1 MTISDGQ
8 SADQASAPIQ
18 PERVGPYVI
27 ESKIGAG
34 GMGTVYHGRHAD
46 TGDEAAVKVLPA
58 SLAREEGFVARFFR
72 EIEALKKLVDPHVVR
87 LYESGVDGET
97 YYYAM
102 EYVDGETLTARL
114 RREKRIP
121 WRETIE
127 IAIEICAALKAAHDA
142 GVVHRDLKPSNLLL
156 ARDGAVKLTDFG
168 VAQIFAENRLTV
180 TGGIIGTA
188 EYMSPEQAQGKRA
201 TKKSDLY
208 SLGAVMYVM
217 LTGRPPFRGKTT
229 LDVIQQQRYGQFDRP
244 RRMVPEIP
252 SWLDDI
258 VVQLLEKDPEKRF
271 ADAYVLMRRLQE
283 VLRKVDLSEG
293 DDETRA
299 SGARGGTGAT
309 VVGGSAVAGGP
320 GAGTIMRD
328 LVRAELEQA
337 GRKTP
342 FGKLLNSTWFLVIL
356 LLLVIGGGVL
366 WFQRD
371 TLPAVEEARVGDSFE
386 PRKIPRLFG
395 PADEAQ
401 TFLQRAQHEIDTGEF
416 SQAERTLTA
425 LSALLDDQPEHKD
438 LRDKAAGLL
447 KTVQARRVD
456 PSGGRPLLQSS
467 MERAEKLLNDGNV
480 AEARKIWEN
489 VIELYAADADAQ
501 RYVERARNAL
511 ERAEAASDGSGD
523 KNRSQ

>member
-1 MTISDGQ
+1 MTIQDGQ
-8 SADQASAPIQ
+8 PTDQASAPLQ

-34 GMGTVYHGRHAD
+34 GMGTVYHGRHAE

-102 EYVDGETLTARL
+102 EYIDGETLTARL

-156 ARDGAVKLTDFG
+156 ARDGSVKLTDFG

-217 LTGRPPFRGKTT
+217 LTGRPPFRGKST

-252 SWLDDI
+252 SWLDEI

-283 VLRKVDLSEG
+283 VLRKVELSDG

-299 SGARGGTGAT
+299 SGARGGTGPT
-309 VVGGSAVAGGP
+309 VAAGTTVARGP
-320 GAGTIMRD
+320 GVA
-328 LVRAELEQA
+328 
-337 GRKTP
+337 P
-342 FGKLLNSTWFLVIL
+342 
-356 LLLVIGGGVL
+356 
-366 WFQRD
+366 
-371 TLPAVEEARVGDSFE
+371 
-386 PRKIPRLFG
+386 G
-395 PADEAQ
+395 P
-401 TFLQRAQHEIDTGEF
+401 
-416 SQAERTLTA
+416 
-425 LSALLDDQPEHKD
+425 
-438 LRDKAAGLL
+438 
-447 KTVQARRVD
+447 
-456 PSGGRPLLQSS
+456 
-467 MERAEKLLNDGNV
+467 
-480 AEARKIWEN
+480 
-489 VIELYAADADAQ
+489 
-501 RYVERARNAL
+501 
-511 ERAEAASDGSGD
+511 
-523 KNRSQ
+523 